1 MIREY
6 GKKVGHIIPFE
17 KLHGSSRAA
26 LFSRIPVYCS

>member
-17 KLHGSSRAA
+17 KPHDSSMAVPLGGMPA
-26 LFSRIPVYCS
+26 CCS